1 MDEGDRSDRDD
12 ESDRETGSADIDTG
26 NCDPEAGK
34 FDSADLEADD
44 FAEDGPSDDGKDGD
58 DESITGEGD
67 GSIGA
72 GDRGSSGESAGD
84 TGSETGV
91 GDVSEESGEGDRLDD
106 DRSGDDRPGGDPP
119 SDDRLGGD
127 PPSDDRL
134 GDDPPSDDRLGD
146 DRSDDD
152 RSGGDQPSDDR
163 SGDDHSGGAP
173 GEAGRDRTDA
183 DRSGAEASHRSEG
196 SEKGFLYRFRNDR
209 EGVLMWIRE
218 MLSSV
223 AIVLVIGLI
232 LFGVSG
238 VWPPM
243 VAVESGSM
251 EPNMEVGDLVFVTD
265 PGRLAPDAADNEVGV
280 VTHEAGEAADYRT
293 FGSYGSVVIYRP
305 PGRTA
310 SPIIHRAMFHVEEG
324 EDWYDRADDQYHSAA
339 GCGELTHCPAPHD
352 GFITLGDNNA
362 EYDQAS
368 GLAAPVR
375 ADWVTGVARVR
386 VPYLGYVRLIAT
398 GQAEPRDV
406 VATSVAAAAG
416 PSDPSGDTRG
426 SAPVA
431 KAVTTDAKA
440 TASGGG
446 GTAGAAG

>member
-1 MDEGDRSDRDD
+1 MDEGDRSDGDN

-26 NCDPEAGK
+26 NCDPDAGK
-34 FDSADLEADD
+34 FDSADPAADD
-44 FAEDGPSDDGKDGD
+44 FAEDGPRDDGEKGD
-58 DESITGEGD
+58 DESITGGGD

-72 GDRGSSGESAGD
+72 GDRGSSGERASG
-84 TGSETGV
+84 TGSETGAP
-91 GDVSEESGEGDRLDD
+91 DVSEVPGERDR
-106 DRSGDDRPGGDPP
+106 R
-119 SDDRLGGD
+119 
-127 PPSDDRL
+127 
-134 GDDPPSDDRLGD
+134 GD

-152 RSGGDQPSDDR
+152 RPGGNPS
-163 SGDDHSGGAP
+163 
-173 GEAGRDRTDA
+173 EADRDRTDA
-183 DRSGAEASHRSEG
+183 DRSGAEAGHRSEG

-324 EDWYDRADDQYHSAA
+324 EDWYDRTDDQYHSAA

-352 GFITLGDNNA
+352 GFITLGDSNT

-406 VATSVAAAAG
+406 VATSVAAGAG
-416 PSDPSGDTRG
+416 PSDPYGGTRG

-431 KAVTTDAKA
+431 KVVTTDTKA
-440 TASGGG
+440 IASGGG

>member
-1 MDEGDRSDRDD
+1 MDEGDRSDGDD
-12 ESDRETGSADIDTG
+12 ESDRETGSADIDAG
-26 NCDPEAGK
+26 SGDPDGEDV
-34 FDSADLEADD
+34 DSADTDSDGLAGDAPGDGADRD
-44 FAEDGPSDDGKDGD
+44 
-58 DESITGEGD
+58 D
-67 GSIGA
+67 GSITEESDGW
-72 GDRGSSGESAGD
+72 SGEVADD
-84 TGSETGV
+84 TESETGSPGV
-91 GDVSEESGEGDRLDD
+91 AEASGEPDRPVGGPHSS
-106 DRSGDDRPGGDPP
+106 DRASDDRPIGDRRADSP
-119 SDDRLGGD
+119 SGT
-127 PPSDDRL
+127 
-134 GDDPPSDDRLGD
+134 
-146 DRSDDD
+146 
-152 RSGGDQPSDDR
+152 
-163 SGDDHSGGAP
+163 
-173 GEAGRDRTDA
+173 ERDRTDA
-183 DRSGAEASHRSEG
+183 DRPGAETDRGPDASG
-196 SEKGFLYRFRNDR
+196 TGFLYRFRHDR
-209 EGVLMWIRE
+209 DGILMWIRE

-251 EPNMEVGDLVFVTD
+251 EPNMEVGDLVFVTE
-265 PGRLAPDAADNEVGV
+265 PGRLAPDAADNDIGV

-324 EDWYDRADDQYHSAA
+324 ENWYDRADDRYHNAA

-398 GQAEPRDV
+398 GQAEPGDV
-406 VATSVAAAAG
+406 LATGVAVGTGWSTLDSGTGERTPVTMADAADTKPTVSSGDAPARAAG
-416 PSDPSGDTRG
+416 
-426 SAPVA
+426 
-431 KAVTTDAKA
+431 
-440 TASGGG
+440 
-446 GTAGAAG
+446 